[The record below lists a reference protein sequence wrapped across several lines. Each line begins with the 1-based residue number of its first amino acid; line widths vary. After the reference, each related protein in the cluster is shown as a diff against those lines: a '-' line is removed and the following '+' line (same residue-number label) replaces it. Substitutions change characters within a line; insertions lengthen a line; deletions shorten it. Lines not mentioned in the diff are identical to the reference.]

1 VNYAAEDCFVLK
13 IFILIAVLLAAAPG
27 NAGSPAPSRSTAR
40 PSPAPLT
47 PEEVFSRRALRRAR
61 LLIQMRMLQLRD
73 ERLECV
79 REALRRQLPDA
90 LWPEVPSPAR
100 GSAGAAAA
108 AEHCSKLF
116 SNRARSP
123 A

>member
-1 VNYAAEDCFVLK
+1 MLK
-13 IFILIAVLLAAAPG
+13 LYILIAVLLAGAPTG
-27 NAGSPAPSRSTAR
+27 TAPAPPSRATAT
-40 PSPAPLT
+40 PSPAPPA
-47 PEEVFSRRALRRAR
+47 PEELFSRRAFRRAR

-90 LWPEVPSPAR
+90 LWPEEPSPTR
-100 GSAGAAAA
+100 GSANAAAA

-116 SNRARSP
+116 STDPARP
-123 A
+123 L